1 MWKRVAF
8 MAAVVGLVLV
18 GLQVPAQA
26 QRVTVEDEPNDAKP
40 RFDITRVIFKNNSDG
55 ISAKAHFADLSG
67 SGTQIFGINFRPK
80 GASRHLVAS
89 AQRNPNGSVT
99 TGLWRLNGDSSTSLA
114 CKVQAQWEVGRDVVK
129 LRVPQRCLAKHG
141 RVVVTAY
148 VDQGDGSQGAPS
160 DSTAKVLV
168 PMN

>member
-1 MWKRVAF
+1 MWKRVAL
-8 MAAVVGLVLV
+8 MAAVVGIVLV

-26 QRVTVEDEPNDAKP
+26 QRVTVEDEAKDAKA
-40 RFDITRVIFKNNSDG
+40 RFDITRVIFKNNSDA
-55 ISAKAHFADLSG
+55 ISVKAHFADLSG
-67 SGTQIFGINFRPK
+67 AGTQIFGINFRPK

-89 AQRNPNGSVT
+89 ARRNPNGSVT
-99 TGLWRLNGDSSTSLA
+99 TGLWRLNGDTSTSLP
-114 CKVQAQWEVGRDVVK
+114 CKVQAQWELARDVVK

-168 PMN
+168 AMN